1 MVSNNLLSLD
11 TTYEHFLTSMVLL
24 ASYSLR
30 GGDLAERKHRHDSRH
45 GEVVRQAHGQRPD
58 NLHNQPNKRWT
69 QTRIPFGVVATDSV
83 EMFCADILLSCS
95 KNNELRTQREQD
107 IVHQLRQNLYVG
119 QEKGG
124 KELAQSLMS
133 AVAELPTEEV
143 ARKALSDTAAVTPR
157 SLRGFCGSAARR
169 HRSPLSTIVLLLL
182 GLTGAVNGWLIPP
195 GARYATTICATWGQK
210 KPLPDWIYEDPLVG
224 KAVSVMRQLCHI
236 TAPNSFTPVNTG
248 FIVRQGIPYEAADRF
263 DSAERI
269 VRHMEARQELRLENP
284 RAAMDKMINPL
295 IVVLN
300 GPGVGK
306 STFLVH
312 LSGHSAYQ
320 QYCKGV
326 PAIIAPL
333 TFNSGMCNAP
343 VALGLRVLF
352 GAATAMGR
360 FKDVD
365 MSWNCFAETLGALDG
380 DLFHLSAS
388 SAVEAL
394 HQLYGPERH
403 VLILVDELA
412 AAAVVE
418 EGGDEAVMRQL
429 LGVIGKHGSADVV
442 VSALGAPYIDDLV
455 WKVSTRSTIYEP
467 LGPLYHLESGRK
479 ACAEWAGKVL
489 GGRSVTDKSVRA
501 LLEGAVRLVSGH
513 GRSIERLLEALVA
526 QEGSFDPSQFP
537 DHKLSSFPDALSW
550 LVTEIAQVCG
560 VEQPPAQCMEEYVL
574 QTYSVSVDKQRELRR
589 ELQDGTLVIQRGFPG
604 FANGE
609 CYLGVRLATLLMPVA
624 GARTAYS
631 TEELRKYPRLR
642 MLIELLSGGK
652 RLSHLWERCLDLTIL
667 VHSADRTDLEHD
679 VELSEVFGAR
689 GLSGHRIPAAVS
701 GNQQPSAGVYSLNLN
716 LNLTVP
722 LKQAGYDSKFDV
734 TTTTGRRLTIA
745 MHAKL
750 DRSANMSEA
759 AYLRKMSVI
768 YGEAVVNTLVE
779 LLSQREAA
787 QGVSDLHVIFYNY
800 GAKNGTLDW
809 AAIRAAASEHLRVM
823 EGGSNVTEQPAAT
836 ATGVESPVEALTR
849 GLERAERGELR
860 TGRKASQAGAEA
872 PEETTMALGRD
883 SEGSVLE
890 RAVAAEVRTF
900 LEHCLHQNVHL
911 VPQPQMDEWLIPSFV
926 DLPNLAAD
934 VWEEDPRYGVEV
946 I

>member
-1 MVSNNLLSLD
+1 MVSSNLLSLD
-11 TTYEHFLTSMVLL
+11 TTYQHSLTSMVLL
-24 ASYSLR
+24 AGYSLR

-45 GEVVRQAHGQRPD
+45 GKVVRQAHGQRPD
-58 NLHNQPNKRWT
+58 NSHNQTNKWWT
-69 QTRIPFGVVATDSV
+69 QNRIPLGVVVTDSV
-83 EMFCADILLSCS
+83 EMFRADILRSCV

-107 IVHQLRQNLYVG
+107 IVHQLRQKFNVG
-119 QEKGG
+119 QEKGE

-133 AVAELPTEEV
+133 AVAELPTEEG

-195 GARYATTICATWGQK
+195 VARYATTICATWGQK
-210 KPLPDWIYEDPLVG
+210 KLLPDWIYEDPLVG

-236 TAPNSFTPVNTG
+236 TEPNSFTPVNTG

-269 VRHMEARQELRLENP
+269 VRYMETRQELRLENP

-312 LSGHSAYQ
+312 LIEHPAYQ

-333 TFNSGMCNAP
+333 TFNSGMCTAP

-394 HQLYGPERH
+394 HQLYGPERR

-442 VSALGAPYIDDLV
+442 ISALRAPYIDDLV
-455 WKVSTRSTIYEP
+455 WKFSTRSTIYEP

-489 GGRSVTDKSVRA
+489 GGRSVTDKSVRT
-501 LLEGAVRLVSGH
+501 LLERAVRLVSGH
-513 GRSIERLLEALVA
+513 GRSLERLLEAFVA
-526 QEGSFDPSQFP
+526 HGGSFDPSQFP
-537 DHKLSSFPDALSW
+537 DHKLSTFANALSW

-560 VEQPPAQCMEEYVL
+560 VEQPPNQCVEEYVL
-574 QTYSVSVDKQRELRR
+574 QTCSVSVDKQRELRR
-589 ELQDGTLVIQRGFPG
+589 ELQDGTLVIQRGYPG

-609 CYLGVRLATLLMPVA
+609 CYLGVRLATLLIPVVGA
-624 GARTAYS
+624 GTAYPNQ
-631 TEELRKYPRLR
+631 ELRKYPRLR
-642 MLIELLSGGK
+642 MLVELLGGGK

-689 GLSGHRIPAAVS
+689 GLSGHRISAAVS

-716 LNLTVP
+716 LNLIVP

-745 MHAKL
+745 IHAKL
-750 DRSANMSEA
+750 DRSANMSDA
-759 AYLRKMSVI
+759 AYLSKMSGI
-768 YGEAVVNTLVE
+768 YGTAVVNTLVE
-779 LLSQREAA
+779 LLPQREA
-787 QGVSDLHVIFYNY
+787 QQEVSDLHVIFYNY

-823 EGGSNVTEQPAAT
+823 AGGFNVTEQPATT

-849 GLERAERGELR
+849 GHEVAECSRSL
-860 TGRKASQAGAEA
+860 TGRKATQAGAEA
-872 PEETTMALGRD
+872 PEETTVALGRD

-890 RAVAAEVRTF
+890 PAVAADVRAF
-900 LEHCLHQNVHL
+900 LEHCLHHNVHL